1 MPMRVV
7 AGQPWSWMLLEHG
20 DGLFLSVVCG
30 SATLYV
36 VNLRLTAAEA
46 AAFRDRGDA
55 FVAGLARDVAHQP
68 DKYLDRSLGGFDDMA
83 AVKEAVDGWRRQS
96 PDS

>member
-1 MPMRVV
+1 MEVV

-20 DGLFLSVVCG
+20 DALFLSVVCG
-30 SATLYV
+30 SGTLYV

-46 AAFRDRGDA
+46 AAFQGRGDA

-68 DKYLDRSLGGFDDMA
+68 EKYLDRSLGGFDDMA
-83 AVKEAVDGWRRQS
+83 AVKEAADRWRRRS
-96 PDS
+96 PGS